1 MKKKLLI
8 AAAVVLLI
16 AVLFC
21 LYMETHFTM
30 STMVE
35 TGLSEKKILRE
46 MPDIA
51 ITEQD
56 LAMAEELF
64 AAPAVQ
70 EAFLSLEESGELGC
84 PVSNA
89 AFLLSDWTP
98 EGFDVME
105 LAVSD
110 HKSLY
115 VSFLKKDEAQSIY
128 YVFFEDGGY
137 PPQKSIG
144 IYGRTLF
151 HKDDCKAIYQNLNG
165 EITKMKHKHIWFAWL
180 TEEL

>member
-1 MKKKLLI
+1 MKKKLVI
-8 AAAVVLLI
+8 AAAAVLLI

-46 MPDIA
+46 MPEIA

-64 AAPAVQ
+64 AAPEVQ
-70 EAFLSLEESGELGC
+70 EAFIAVEESGALGC
-84 PVSNA
+84 PVSDA
-89 AFLLSDWTP
+89 ASLLVNWTP

-105 LAVSD
+105 VAVSD

-115 VSFLKKDEAQSIY
+115 VSFLKEDEAQSIY
-128 YVFFEDGGY
+128 YVFFEDGAY
-137 PPQKSIG
+137 SPQKSIG
-144 IYGRTLF
+144 VYGRTLF
-151 HKDDCKAIYQNLNG
+151 HKDDCKAVYQNVNG

>member
-1 MKKKLLI
+1 MKKKLVI
-8 AAAVVLLI
+8 SAAVVLLA

-30 STMVE
+30 STMVD
-35 TGLSEKKILRE
+35 TGLSEEKILQE
-46 MPDIA
+46 KPDIA

-56 LAMAEELF
+56 FAMAEALF
-64 AAPAVQ
+64 AAPEVQ
-70 EAFLSLEESGELGC
+70 EAFSARKESGELGC

-89 AFLLSDWTP
+89 EVLLSDWTP
-98 EGFDVME
+98 EGYEILE

-110 HKSLY
+110 HQSLY

-128 YVFFEDGGY
+128 YVFFEDGAY

-180 TEEL
+180 TEDI

>member
-1 MKKKLLI
+1 MKKKLLL
-8 AAAVVLLI
+8 AAAVVLL
-16 AVLFC
+16 AAAGFF
-21 LYMETHFTM
+21 LYMETHFTT
-30 STMVE
+30 STMVDA
-35 TGLSEKKILRE
+35 GLSEVKILRE
-46 MPDIA
+46 MPEIA

-70 EAFLSLEESGELGC
+70 EAFFMVEESGVLGH
-84 PVSNA
+84 PVSDA
-89 AFLLSDWTP
+89 ASLLANWTP
-98 EGFDVME
+98 DGYEILE

-115 VSFLKKDEAQSIY
+115 VSFAKEDEQSIY
-128 YVFFEDGGY
+128 YIFFEDGRY

-151 HKDDCKAIYQNLNG
+151 HKNDCKAIYQNLNG

-180 TEEL
+180 TEER